1 MASSSGS
8 SVAGGETVGR
18 RGGAQQRGGSGG
30 DHSTDVSSS
39 TSKKKQKDRAN
50 QESREAKRAAAAAA
64 GVIAEAKKD
73 VFVDW
78 KQNANEVIVRLRC
91 GEGVQRVEDV
101 STTFTDTHCHA
112 RIPDGRQWDCRL
124 QEEIEASCS
133 RVQYKEKGGFLLLT
147 MQKKIPFHIWP
158 SLMSNK
164 KEKEPVTTETKNGKE
179 QFSLPVANGEM
190 KSVGLESVEK
200 PKLSSS
206 QPQPQ
211 PPSSPAHSE
220 PRRSGGKAERAAKR
234 SLKNKPAGDKT
245 AGESIGVKG
254 GPGDGTATTSKP
266 VTVTGGDQQPLEP
279 SAKRTTVRPSKT
291 TKEATP
297 LDDRDTHS
305 PKATAANGKASHTH
319 PPAGRS
325 SQTQHRDGDN
335 RAERLD
341 NGQEHKPGVATAAAS
356 HTQSSKTQ
364 VEEKLNQSSE
374 REHKSGTTA
383 DGSSSQPAAPVS
395 VSDRLQPVGSTSG
408 TDPASPERLG
418 ESHTDRTDSEPEK
431 KPAEH
436 ESELDTLIEEQPVSR
451 ESVSVPATGPAAKR
465 GQSPG
470 LAQRQG
476 SCEGE
481 EKRDQSKE
489 EPPLE
494 MKQEEAPE
502 PMVNLQFVKNDSYE
516 KGTDLMVVN
525 VYMKGVCRDT
535 ARVIFREQDFT
546 LIFQTSD
553 ANFLRLHADCGPN
566 SVFKW
571 QVKLRNLIQPEQ
583 CSYSFTPSRLDI
595 TLKKRHSQR
604 WGVLEAPATQ
614 VGGAKVA
621 VPSSPAS
628 MEKSQPGS
636 SQHSLPAKEEPPR
649 VGEEKPKAP
658 KASSRVEDGGLDTV
672 APRGVS
678 EHVPITKPEPTV
690 TTPKPTCMVQPMTHA
705 PPASN
710 ERHEEEEEKKV
721 CLPGFTGLV
730 NLGNTC
736 FMNSVIQS
744 LSNTRELRDYFH
756 DRAFEAEINCNNPL
770 GTGGRL
776 AIGFAVLL
784 RALWK
789 GTHHAFQP
797 SKLKAIVASKASQFT
812 GYAQHDAQE
821 FMAFL
826 LDGLHEDL
834 NRIQNKPYTET
845 VDSDGRLDEVV
856 AEEAWQRHKMR
867 NDSFIV
873 DLFQGQFKSKLV
885 CPTCSK
891 VSITFDPFLYLP
903 VPLPQKQKVLTVFYF
918 AKEPHKKPIKFLV
931 SVSKENSSTA
941 EVLESISRSVRI
953 KPENLRLAEV
963 VKSRF
968 NRIFL
973 PSHSL
978 DTVSPSDMLF
988 CFEVLSKELAK
999 ERVVLLR
1006 VQQRLQVP
1014 SISITK
1020 CAACLKPPVSEEDKL
1035 KRCTRCY
1042 RVGYCNQACQRSHW
1056 PNHKGLCRP
1065 NMENVGLPF
1074 LVSVPESRLSYP
1086 RLTQL
1091 LEGYSRFSVNVFQP
1105 PFQSGRTSPEASQSR
1120 ADLPPMPK
1128 GAPEGLGSE
1137 EEAVGGGSTVGAGD
1151 SDLESPSLVPES
1163 QAESAQAS
1171 ALHSG
1176 EPDSLSS
1183 SQTSLSTTRTMDSG
1197 FSEPPSSTS
1206 CCSLDPQAEKETSCE
1221 KTVRPEAAVTGY
1233 QQPSE
1238 SASGHASQFY
1248 ISLLDSSNKEQR
1260 LDEKDDAF
1268 VDLPEDVTLEL
1279 VWKNN
1284 ERLKE
1289 YVLVRSKELEFEEDP
1304 GSLSET
1310 ARAGHFTLEQC
1321 LNLFTKPEVLA
1332 PEEAWYCPKCQQHRE
1347 ASKQLLLWR
1356 LPNVLIIQL
1365 KRFSFRSFIWRDK
1378 INDMVDFPVRNLDLS
1393 KFCIGQKDEMQHPP
1407 IYDLYAVINHYG
1419 GMIGGHY
1426 TAYARLPSD
1435 KNSQRSDVGWRL
1447 FDDSTVTMVEESQV
1461 VTRYAYVLFYRRR
1474 NSPVERPPRFLGPLG
1489 AESPTAAGAAASQAS
1504 LIWQELEED
1513 EEGLDEGPRGL
1524 FLTGLR
1530 RRQAPRLTR
1539 RDEEDED
1546 GTEGAVRRHRR
1557 QRMSD
1562 YSDDDC
1568 VRYFVLGTLAAVF
1581 ALFLNLVY
1589 PLLYKANWG

>member
-1 MASSSGS
+1 MASS
-8 SVAGGETVGR
+8 GGTGMTGTETAGR
-18 RGGAQQRGGSGG
+18 RGGAQQRGGGG
-30 DHSTDVSSS
+30 GGRDGCSDLSSS

-64 GVIAEAKKD
+64 AVDGVIAEVKKD

-78 KQNANEVIVRLRC
+78 KQNVNEVTVRLRC
-91 GEGVQRVEDV
+91 GEGVQRIEDIN
-101 STTFTDTHCHA
+101 TTFSDTHCHV
-112 RIPDGRQWDCRL
+112 RFPDGRQWSCQL

-133 RVQYKEKGGFLLLT
+133 RVQYKEKGGFLHVI
-147 MQKKIPFHIWP
+147 MHKKIPFHIWP
-158 SLMSNK
+158 SLKSNK
-164 KEKEPVTTETKNGKE
+164 KEKEKEAAPTETKNVKDLE
-179 QFSLPVANGEM
+179 IKPVA
-190 KSVGLESVEK
+190 LESSET
-200 PKLSSS
+200 PKLST
-206 QPQPQ
+206 PQPQ
-211 PPSSPAHSE
+211 LHPLPPSLPAHSE
-220 PRRSGGKAERAAKR
+220 SRLGGGKAERGVKR
-234 SLKNKPAGDKT
+234 CMKNKPACDKDT
-245 AGESIGVKG
+245 VDTVGVKG
-254 GPGDGTATTSKP
+254 GARDGSATTNKP
-266 VTVTGGDQQPLEP
+266 VTEQQPQEP
-279 SAKRTTVRPSKT
+279 SAKRTIVHQPKT
-291 TKEATP
+291 TNEATASA
-297 LDDRDTHS
+297 DKDTQS
-305 PKATAANGKASHTH
+305 VRSDGKASHTH
-319 PPAGRS
+319 LPAGRS
-325 SQTQHRDGDN
+325 PQTQRRDVNN
-335 RAERLD
+335 RAERLHS
-341 NGQEHKPGVATAAAS
+341 GQEQEAGAAVAAPG
-356 HTQSSKTQ
+356 HTSNTQ
-364 VEEKLNQSSE
+364 VEEKQNQSPDRSAA
-374 REHKSGTTA
+374 TA
-383 DGSSSQPAAPVS
+383 HGHENQPAAPI
-395 VSDRLQPVGSTSG
+395 STS
-408 TDPASPERLG
+408 DCLKPVCFNNEV
-418 ESHTDRTDSEPEK
+418 EPEK
-431 KPAEH
+431 SPVQQEAEQ
-436 ESELDTLIEEQPVSR
+436 ETPIRQQLRSR
-451 ESVSVPATGPAAKR
+451 ETETVSTVGMAAK
-465 GQSPG
+465 PG
-470 LAQRQG
+470 LSPSAAQRQS
-476 SCEGE
+476 SCDGE
-481 EKRDQSKE
+481 EKRDQPKE
-489 EPPLE
+489 EPSLE
-494 MKQEEAPE
+494 IKQQEAPE
-502 PMVNLQFVKNDSYE
+502 PMVNLQFVKSDSYE

-525 VYMKGVCRDT
+525 VYMKGICRET
-535 ARVIFREQDFT
+535 AKVIFREQDFT
-546 LIFQTSD
+546 LIFQTCD
-553 ANFLRLHADCGPN
+553 ANFLRLHSDCGPN
-566 SVFKW
+566 TVFKW

-604 WGVLEAPATQ
+604 WGGLEAPATQ

-621 VPSSPAS
+621 VPSSPACI
-628 MEKSQPGS
+628 EKSQPGS
-636 SQHSLPAKEEPPR
+636 SQHNLPAKEEPPR
-649 VGEEKPKAP
+649 VGEEKPKA
-658 KASSRVEDGGLDTV
+658 SSRVEDGGLDNV
-672 APRGVS
+672 ASRTVS
-678 EHVPITKPEPTV
+678 EHVAITKPEPTV

-756 DRAFEAEINCNNPL
+756 DRAFEAEINCSNPL

-903 VPLPQKQKVLTVFYF
+903 VPLPQKQKVLSVFYF

-941 EVLESISRSVRI
+941 EVLESISRSMRV

-963 VKSRF
+963 GKNRF
-968 NRIFL
+968 QRMFL

-978 DTVSPSDMLF
+978 DTVSSSDMLF
-988 CFEVLSKELAK
+988 CFEVLSKDLAK

-1006 VQQRLQVP
+1006 VQQKLQVP
-1014 SISITK
+1014 NIPISK

-1042 RVGYCNQACQRSHW
+1042 RVGYCNQVCQRTHW

-1065 NMENVGLPF
+1065 NTEHVGLPF
-1074 LVSVPESRLSYP
+1074 LASVPESRLSYA

-1105 PFQSGRTSPEASQSR
+1105 PFQSGRTSPETSQCR
-1120 ADLPPMPK
+1120 ADLPPMP
-1128 GAPEGLGSE
+1128 AGSSDGVGSGD
-1137 EEAVGGGSTVGAGD
+1137 EAMGGSSTTVAGD
-1151 SDLESPSLVPES
+1151 VELESPSLLPES
-1163 QAESAQAS
+1163 QAEYGQAS
-1171 ALHSG
+1171 APPSV
-1176 EPDSLSS
+1176 EALSS
-1183 SQTSLSTTRTMDSG
+1183 SQTSLSTTRTSDSG
-1197 FSEPPSSTS
+1197 FSEPVTTTS
-1206 CCSLDPQAEKETSCE
+1206 CCSLDPHAEKETSCE
-1221 KTVRPEAAVTGY
+1221 KAVRPEAAVTGY
-1233 QQPSE
+1233 QHPSE
-1238 SASGHASQFY
+1238 TASGHASQFY
-1248 ISLLDSSNKEQR
+1248 ISLLDSNNKEQR
-1260 LDEKDDAF
+1260 LDEKEDLLA
-1268 VDLPEDVTLEL
+1268 DLPEDVTLEL

-1289 YVLVRSKELEFEEDP
+1289 YVLVSSKELDYEEDP

-1393 KFCIGQKDEMQHPP
+1393 KFCIGQKDEMQQPP

-1474 NSPVERPPRFLGPLG
+1474 NSPVERPPRFLRPVG
-1489 AESPTAAGAAASQAS
+1489 AESPTAAGATASQAS
-1504 LIWQELEED
+1504 LIWRELEQE
-1513 EEGLDEGPRGL
+1513 EEGLDEGPRRL
-1524 FLTGLR
+1524 FRSALW
-1530 RRQAPRLTR
+1530 RQKTQRNSE
-1539 RDEEDED
+1539 EEDKDRTDEP
-1546 GTEGAVRRHRR
+1546 VRRHRR
-1557 QRMSD
+1557 QRMSE
-1562 YSDDDC
+1562 YPDDDC
-1568 VRYFVLGTLAAVF
+1568 VRYFVLGTLTAVL
-1581 ALFLNLVY
+1581 ALLVNLVY
-1589 PLLYKANWG
+1589 PLLYKAN

>member
-1 MASSSGS
+1 MCLDHERWCPSHESALWCCSLRNATATSWK
-8 SVAGGETVGR
+8 
-18 RGGAQQRGGSGG
+18 GSGVAFLPC
-30 DHSTDVSSS
+30 DLPFLLCFT
-39 TSKKKQKDRAN
+39 
-50 QESREAKRAAAAAA
+50 
-64 GVIAEAKKD
+64 D

-78 KQNANEVIVRLRC
+78 KQNVNEVTVRLRC
-91 GEGVQRVEDV
+91 GEGVQRIEDIN
-101 STTFTDTHCHA
+101 TTFTDTHCHVCF
-112 RIPDGRQWDCRL
+112 PGNCQL

-133 RVQYKEKGGFLLLT
+133 RVQYKEKGGLLHLI

-158 SLMSNK
+158 SLK
-164 KEKEPVTTETKNGKE
+164 VKTKNDKE
-179 QFSLPVANGEM
+179 LEMKPVALG
-190 KSVGLESVEK
+190 SSDK
-200 PKLSSS
+200 PKPSPS
-206 QPQPQ
+206 QPKLQPQ

-220 PRRSGGKAERAAKR
+220 FRRSGSKAERSVKR
-234 SLKNKPAGDKT
+234 CMKNKTVCDK
-245 AGESIGVKG
+245 
-254 GPGDGTATTSKP
+254 ATT
-266 VTVTGGDQQPLEP
+266 D
-279 SAKRTTVRPSKT
+279 
-291 TKEATP
+291 
-297 LDDRDTHS
+297 S
-305 PKATAANGKASHTH
+305 PM
-319 PPAGRS
+319 
-325 SQTQHRDGDN
+325 
-335 RAERLD
+335 
-341 NGQEHKPGVATAAAS
+341 
-356 HTQSSKTQ
+356 
-364 VEEKLNQSSE
+364 
-374 REHKSGTTA
+374 
-383 DGSSSQPAAPVS
+383 
-395 VSDRLQPVGSTSG
+395 
-408 TDPASPERLG
+408 
-418 ESHTDRTDSEPEK
+418 
-431 KPAEH
+431 
-436 ESELDTLIEEQPVSR
+436 I
-451 ESVSVPATGPAAKR
+451 
-465 GQSPG
+465 
-470 LAQRQG
+470 
-476 SCEGE
+476 
-481 EKRDQSKE
+481 
-489 EPPLE
+489 
-494 MKQEEAPE
+494 
-502 PMVNLQFVKNDSYE
+502 NLQFVKNDSYE

-525 VYMKGVCRDT
+525 VYMKGICRDT
-535 ARVIFREQDFT
+535 ARVLFREQDFT
-546 LIFQTSD
+546 LIFQTRYD
-553 ANFLRLHADCGPN
+553 TTFLRLHSDCGPN
-566 SVFKW
+566 TVFKW

-604 WGVLEAPATQ
+604 WGGLEAPATQ

-621 VPSSPAS
+621 VPSSPAC

-658 KASSRVEDGGLDTV
+658 KASSRVEDGGLETV
-672 APRGVS
+672 APRTVS
-678 EHVPITKPEPTV
+678 EHVPITKTEPTV

-705 PPASN
+705 TPASN

-903 VPLPQKQKVLTVFYF
+903 VPLPQKQKVLSVFYY

-941 EVLESISRSVRI
+941 EVLESISRNVRV

-963 VKSRF
+963 AKNRF
-968 NRIFL
+968 QRMFL
-973 PSHSL
+973 SSHSL
-978 DTVSPSDMLF
+978 DTVSSSDMLF
-988 CFEVLSKELAK
+988 CFEVLSKDIAK

-1014 SISITK
+1014 NIPISK

-1042 RVGYCNQACQRSHW
+1042 RVGYCNQVCQRTHW

-1065 NMENVGLPF
+1065 NTENVGLPF
-1074 LVSVPESRLSYP
+1074 LVSVPESRLSYA

-1105 PFQSGRTSPEASQSR
+1105 PFQSGRTSPETPQCR
-1120 ADLPPMPK
+1120 GDLPSMP
-1128 GAPEGLGSE
+1128 AGS
-1137 EEAVGGGSTVGAGD
+1137 
-1151 SDLESPSLVPES
+1151 
-1163 QAESAQAS
+1163 
-1171 ALHSG
+1171 
-1176 EPDSLSS
+1176 PDNSLSS
-1183 SQTSLSTTRTMDSG
+1183 PQTSLPTTRTTDSG
-1197 FSEPPSSTS
+1197 FSEPISSAS
-1206 CCSLDPQAEKETSCE
+1206 CCSLDPHAEKETSCE
-1221 KTVRPEAAVTGY
+1221 KAVRPEAAVTGY
-1233 QQPSE
+1233 QHPSE

-1248 ISLLDSSNKEQR
+1248 IAVLDSNNKEQR
-1260 LDEKDDAF
+1260 LDERGLTTITFKDA
-1268 VDLPEDVTLEL
+1268 TLEL

-1289 YVLVRSKELEFEEDP
+1289 YVLVSSKELEYEEDP

-1393 KFCIGQKDEMQHPP
+1393 KFCIGQKDEMQQPP

-1474 NSPVERPPRFLGPLG
+1474 NSPVERPPRFLRPVG
-1489 AESPTAAGAAASQAS
+1489 AESPTSAGATASQAS
-1504 LIWQELEED
+1504 LIWRELEEE
-1513 EEGLDEGPRGL
+1513 EEGFDEGELFRSSLWRGQ
-1524 FLTGLR
+1524 TSR
-1530 RRQAPRLTR
+1530 NRS
-1539 RDEEDED
+1539 EEDED
-1546 GTEGAVRRHRR
+1546 RSEGSVRRRR
-1557 QRMSD
+1557 RRRMSD
-1562 YSDDDC
+1562 YPDDDC
-1568 VRYFVLGTLAAVF
+1568 VRYFVLGTLAALF
-1581 ALFLNLVY
+1581 ALFINLIY
-1589 PLLYKANWG
+1589 PLLYKVDFRSG

>member
-1 MASSSGS
+1 M
-8 SVAGGETVGR
+8 V
-18 RGGAQQRGGSGG
+18 
-30 DHSTDVSSS
+30 
-39 TSKKKQKDRAN
+39 
-50 QESREAKRAAAAAA
+50 
-64 GVIAEAKKD
+64 
-73 VFVDW
+73 
-78 KQNANEVIVRLRC
+78 
-91 GEGVQRVEDV
+91 
-101 STTFTDTHCHA
+101 
-112 RIPDGRQWDCRL
+112 
-124 QEEIEASCS
+124 
-133 RVQYKEKGGFLLLT
+133 LLLFT
-147 MQKKIPFHIWP
+147 LFQ
-158 SLMSNK
+158 SNK
-164 KEKEPVTTETKNGKE
+164 KEKEAVTTETKNDKE
-179 QFSLPVANGEM
+179 PEKAVALDSSEI
-190 KSVGLESVEK
+190 
-200 PKLSSS
+200 PRLSSS
-206 QPQPQ
+206 QPS
-211 PPSSPAHSE
+211 PSHAQSE
-220 PRRSGGKAERAAKR
+220 SRRSGGKAVKR
-234 SLKNKPAGDKT
+234 CLKNKPVGDKAT
-245 AGESIGVKG
+245 TDSLGAKG
-254 GPGDGTATTSKP
+254 GTGEGSATTSKP
-266 VTVTGGDQQPLEP
+266 VTAARGEQQEP
-279 SAKRTTVRPSKT
+279 SAKRTVVQPPKT
-291 TKEATP
+291 PKEDAASP
-297 LDDRDTHS
+297 ADRDTKS
-305 PKATAANGKASHTH
+305 AKSTVVNGKAPHTH
-319 PPAGRS
+319 LPAGRS
-325 SQTQHRDGDN
+325 PQTQREDGDN
-335 RAERLD
+335 RSQRLES
-341 NGQEHKPGVATAAAS
+341 GQDQKPGVPVATPVS
-356 HTQSSKTQ
+356 HTNKTQ
-364 VEEKLNQSSE
+364 V
-374 REHKSGTTA
+374 RKS
-383 DGSSSQPAAPVS
+383 
-395 VSDRLQPVGSTSG
+395 
-408 TDPASPERLG
+408 
-418 ESHTDRTDSEPEK
+418 
-431 KPAEH
+431 
-436 ESELDTLIEEQPVSR
+436 
-451 ESVSVPATGPAAKR
+451 
-465 GQSPG
+465 
-470 LAQRQG
+470 
-476 SCEGE
+476 
-481 EKRDQSKE
+481 
-489 EPPLE
+489 
-494 MKQEEAPE
+494 PE
-502 PMVNLQFVKNDSYE
+502 PMVNLQFMKNDSYE

-525 VYMKGVCRDT
+525 VYMKGICRDT

-546 LIFQTSD
+546 LIFQTR
-553 ANFLRLHADCGPN
+553 NCMFTFP
-566 SVFKW
+566 SVCLPH
-571 QVKLRNLIQPEQ
+571 LRNLIQPEQ

-604 WGVLEAPATQ
+604 WGGLEAPAPQ
-614 VGGAKVA
+614 GAVGGAKVA
-621 VPSSPAS
+621 VPSSPACL
-628 MEKSQPGS
+628 ENSQPGS

-658 KASSRVEDGGLDTV
+658 KASSRVEEGSLDVV
-672 APRGVS
+672 APRSVS
-678 EHVPITKPEPTV
+678 EHVSITKPDPTV

-705 PPASN
+705 PIASN

-845 VDSDGRLDEVV
+845 VDSDGQPDEVV

-903 VPLPQKQKVLTVFYF
+903 VPLPQKQKVLSVFYF

-931 SVSKENSSTA
+931 SVSKENSSTV
-941 EVLESISRSVRI
+941 EVLESISRSVRV
-953 KPENLRLAEV
+953 KSENLRLAEV
-963 VKSRF
+963 GKNRF
-968 NRIFL
+968 HRMFL

-978 DTVSPSDMLF
+978 DTVSSSDMLF
-988 CFEVLSKELAK
+988 CFEVLSKDMAK
-999 ERVVLLR
+999 ERVILLQ

-1014 SISITK
+1014 NIPISK

-1042 RVGYCNQACQRSHW
+1042 RVGYCNQACQRTHW
-1056 PNHKGLCRP
+1056 PNHKALCRP
-1065 NMENVGLPF
+1065 NTENVGLPF
-1074 LVSVPESRLSYP
+1074 LVSVPESRLSYA

-1105 PFQSGRTSPEASQSR
+1105 PFQSGRTSPETSQSR
-1120 ADLPPMPK
+1120 DLPQIC
-1128 GAPEGLGSE
+1128 
-1137 EEAVGGGSTVGAGD
+1137 TVGSGD
-1151 SDLESPSLVPES
+1151 QELQSPSLLPEC
-1163 QAESAQAS
+1163 QGECAQAS
-1171 ALHSG
+1171 ALHPAES
-1176 EPDSLSS
+1176 ESLSS
-1183 SQTSLSTTRTMDSG
+1183 SQTSLSTTQTTDSG
-1197 FSEPPSSTS
+1197 FSEPVSSTS
-1206 CCSLDPQAEKETSCE
+1206 S
-1221 KTVRPEAAVTGY
+1221 AVTGY
-1233 QQPSE
+1233 QHPSE

-1248 ISLLDSSNKEQR
+1248 IALLDSNNKELR
-1260 LDEKDDAF
+1260 LDEKEDALEA
-1268 VDLPEDVTLEL
+1268 LPEDATLVL

-1289 YVLVRSKELEFEEDP
+1289 YVLVSSKELEYEEDQ

-1393 KFCIGQKDEMQHPP
+1393 KFCIGQKDEMQQPP

-1474 NSPVERPPRFLGPLG
+1474 NSPVERPPRFLRPVG
-1489 AESPTAAGAAASQAS
+1489 AESPNAAGATVPSDLFAHSGECAAPSYS
-1504 LIWQELEED
+1504 NMEEVD
-1513 EEGLDEGPRGL
+1513 
-1524 FLTGLR
+1524 
-1530 RRQAPRLTR
+1530 
-1539 RDEEDED
+1539 
-1546 GTEGAVRRHRR
+1546 
-1557 QRMSD
+1557 
-1562 YSDDDC
+1562 
-1568 VRYFVLGTLAAVF
+1568 
-1581 ALFLNLVY
+1581 
-1589 PLLYKANWG
+1589 

>member
-1 MASSSGS
+1 MSSSS
-8 SVAGGETVGR
+8 
-18 RGGAQQRGGSGG
+18 
-30 DHSTDVSSS
+30 
-39 TSKKKQKDRAN
+39 SKKKQKDRAN
-50 QESREAKRAAAAAA
+50 QESREAKRAAAAAVD
-64 GVIAEAKKD
+64 GVIAEVKRD
-73 VFVDW
+73 LFVDW

-101 STTFTDTHCHA
+101 NTSFTDTHCHVCF
-112 RIPDGRQWDCRL
+112 PDGRQWNCHL

-133 RVQYKEKGGFLLLT
+133 RTQYKEKGGFLLLV
-147 MQKKIPFHIWP
+147 MHKKIPIHIWP
-158 SLMSNK
+158 SLKSNK
-164 KEKEPVTTETKNGKE
+164 KEKEVPAETKKDKAIGMRPVT
-179 QFSLPVANGEM
+179 
-190 KSVGLESVEK
+190 LESLEK
-200 PKLSSS
+200 PKLSAV
-206 QPQPQ
+206 QPPLQPQ

-220 PRRSGGKAERAAKR
+220 SRRGAGKAER
-234 SLKNKPAGDKT
+234 
-245 AGESIGVKG
+245 GVKRNLKSKQVSDKAATDSAGPKSG
-254 GPGDGTATTSKP
+254 GDNGSTTTSKS
-266 VTVTGGDQQPLEP
+266 VTAAKGDQPQEP
-279 SAKRTTVRPSKT
+279 SAKRTVAHPPKN
-291 TKEATP
+291 TKEAEAVLP
-297 LDDRDTHS
+297 ADRDTAS
-305 PKATAANGKASHTH
+305 IKSSVANSKTPHAHL
-319 PPAGRS
+319 PAGRS
-325 SQTQHRDGDN
+325 PQMQLKSIDN
-335 RAERLD
+335 RVERLD
-341 NGQEHKPGVATAAAS
+341 EQQHQPGGDVAAAS
-356 HTQSSKTQ
+356 HTNKTQ
-364 VEEKLNQSSE
+364 VAEMQTESPDTEHRLGATAQGSE
-374 REHKSGTTA
+374 
-383 DGSSSQPAAPVS
+383 SQPAAPVS
-395 VSDRLQPVGSTSG
+395 TNDCLIPTSFSKPG
-408 TDPASPERLG
+408 DPASSNRQG
-418 ESHTDRTDSEPEK
+418 VRTDSEPEK
-431 KPAEH
+431 MPVDQ
-436 ESELDTLIEEQPVSR
+436 ESGQDTLVRQQPGSR
-451 ESVSVPATGPAAKR
+451 DADSVPVVKQEP
-465 GQSPG
+465 SLG
-470 LAQRQG
+470 LTPRQG
-476 SCEGE
+476 SCDEE

-489 EPPLE
+489 EPSLG
-494 MKQEEAPE
+494 MKQQEAPE
-502 PMVNLQFVKNDSYE
+502 PMVNLKSVKNDSYE

-525 VYMKGVCRDT
+525 VYMKGICRDT
-535 ARVIFREQDFT
+535 ARVLFREQDFT

-553 ANFLRLHADCGPN
+553 TNFLRLHSDYGPN
-566 SVFKW
+566 TVFKW

-614 VGGAKVA
+614 GAVGGAKVA
-621 VPSSPAS
+621 VPSSPAC
-628 MEKSQPGS
+628 MEKSKPGS

-658 KASSRVEDGGLDTV
+658 KASPRVEDSGMDSV
-672 APRGVS
+672 APRSVS
-678 EHVPITKPEPTV
+678 EHVAITKPEPALSA
-690 TTPKPTCMVQPMTHA
+690 PKPTCMVQPMTHA
-705 PPASN
+705 PHASK
-710 ERHEEEEEKKV
+710 EHHEEEEEKKV

-903 VPLPQKQKVLTVFYF
+903 VPLPQKQKVLSVLYF

-931 SVSKENSSTA
+931 SVSKENSRTV
-941 EVLESISRSVRI
+941 EVLESISRSVRV

-963 VKSRF
+963 GKNRF
-968 NRIFL
+968 QRMFL

-978 DTVSPSDMLF
+978 DTVSSSDTLF
-988 CFEVLSKELAK
+988 CFEVLSKDLAK

-1014 SISITK
+1014 NIPISK
-1020 CAACLKPPVSEEDKL
+1020 CASCLKPPVSEEDKL

-1042 RVGYCNQACQRSHW
+1042 RVGYCNQVCQRTHW

-1065 NMENVGLPF
+1065 NTENVGLPF
-1074 LVSVPESRLSYP
+1074 LVSVPESRLSYT

-1105 PFQSGRTSPEASQSR
+1105 PFQSGRTSPETFPCRGDMLSMSAST
-1120 ADLPPMPK
+1120 
-1128 GAPEGLGSE
+1128 PEGPGSGD
-1137 EEAVGGGSTVGAGD
+1137 EAMGGSSTIGAGD
-1151 SDLESPSLVPES
+1151 SELESHSPLLDP
-1163 QAESAQAS
+1163 QADYAQAS

-1176 EPDSLSS
+1176 EPDPLTS
-1183 SQTSLSTTRTMDSG
+1183 SQTSLSTTRTADSG
-1197 FSEPPSSTS
+1197 FSEPISSTS
-1206 CCSLDPQAEKETSCE
+1206 CCSLDPHAEKETSCE
-1221 KTVRPEAAVTGY
+1221 KAVRPEAAVTGY
-1233 QQPSE
+1233 QHPND
-1238 SASGHASQFY
+1238 AAPGHASQFY
-1248 ISLLDSSNKEQR
+1248 IALVDANNKEQR
-1260 LDEKDDAF
+1260 LDEKEEPLL
-1268 VDLPEDVTLEL
+1268 DLPEDATLEL

-1289 YVLVRSKELEFEEDP
+1289 YVLVSSKELEYEEDP

-1474 NSPVERPPRFLGPLG
+1474 NSPVERPPRFLRPVG
-1489 AESPTAAGAAASQAS
+1489 AESPTAMGATASQAS
-1504 LIWQELEED
+1504 SQSLFGTD
-1513 EEGLDEGPRGL
+1513 LDPEGPPTLTPEVSSGL
-1524 FLTGLR
+1524 FAHSGECA
-1530 RRQAPRLTR
+1530 APSYSNM
-1539 RDEEDED
+1539 EEVD
-1546 GTEGAVRRHRR
+1546 
-1557 QRMSD
+1557 
-1562 YSDDDC
+1562 
-1568 VRYFVLGTLAAVF
+1568 
-1581 ALFLNLVY
+1581 
-1589 PLLYKANWG
+1589 

>member
-1 MASSSGS
+1 MASSGAAGNGS
-8 SVAGGETVGR
+8 VGR
-18 RGGAQQRGGSGG
+18 RGGAQQRGGGG
-30 DHSTDVSSS
+30 GRDGADLPSSA
-39 TSKKKQKDRAN
+39 SKKKQKDRAN

-64 GVIAEAKKD
+64 EGVIAEVKKD

-78 KQNANEVIVRLRC
+78 KQNVNEVTVRLRC
-91 GEGVQRVEDV
+91 GDGVLRIEDIN
-101 STTFTDTHCHA
+101 TTFTDTHCHV
-112 RIPDGRQWDCRL
+112 RFPDGRQWSCHL

-133 RVQYKEKGGFLLLT
+133 RVQHKEKGGFLHVI

-158 SLMSNK
+158 SLKVSHEEVK
-164 KEKEPVTTETKNGKE
+164 LVSLEPT
-179 QFSLPVANGEM
+179 
-190 KSVGLESVEK
+190 EK
-200 PKLSSS
+200 PKL
-206 QPQPQ
+206 Q
-211 PPSSPAHSE
+211 PPSSPAPVES
-220 PRRSGGKAERAAKR
+220 RRGGKVERGVKR
-234 SLKNKPAGDKT
+234 GLKSKPAFDKV
-245 AGESIGVKG
+245 AKDSVGVKDG
-254 GPGDGTATTSKP
+254 AKEGSTSTGKPGATQGEP
-266 VTVTGGDQQPLEP
+266 QEP
-279 SAKRTTVRPSKT
+279 SAKRTVAQLPTAAG
-291 TKEATP
+291 EATP
-297 LDDRDTHS
+297 PAAGDTCS
-305 PKATAANGKASHTH
+305 AKSAAGGKAPHKH
-319 PPAGRS
+319 LPAGQSPATRR
-325 SQTQHRDGDN
+325 RDGDI
-335 RAERLD
+335 RAERLGGGQGHALGAAGGRHA
-341 NGQEHKPGVATAAAS
+341 NGTE
-356 HTQSSKTQ
+356 
-364 VEEKLNQSSE
+364 
-374 REHKSGTTA
+374 
-383 DGSSSQPAAPVS
+383 
-395 VSDRLQPVGSTSG
+395 VGG
-408 TDPASPERLG
+408 
-418 ESHTDRTDSEPEK
+418 
-431 KPAEH
+431 AETH
-436 ESELDTLIEEQPVSR
+436 P
-451 ESVSVPATGPAAKR
+451 
-465 GQSPG
+465 
-470 LAQRQG
+470 
-476 SCEGE
+476 
-481 EKRDQSKE
+481 
-489 EPPLE
+489 
-494 MKQEEAPE
+494 PE
-502 PMVNLQFVKNDSYE
+502 PMVNLQIVKYDSYE

-525 VYMKGVCRDT
+525 VYTKEICRDT

-553 ANFLRLHADCGPN
+553 TNFLRLHSDCGPN
-566 SVFKW
+566 TVFKW
-571 QVKLRNLIQPEQ
+571 QVKLRNLIEPEQ
-583 CSYSFTPSRLDI
+583 CNYSFTPSRLDI

-604 WGVLEAPATQ
+604 WGGLEASAPQGA

-621 VPSSPAS
+621 VPSGPSC
-628 MEKSQPGS
+628 MEKSQPGG

-649 VGEEKPKAP
+649 VGEEKPKPP
-658 KASSRVEDGGLDTV
+658 KASSRVDDCGLDTV
-672 APRGVS
+672 APRS
-678 EHVPITKPEPTV
+678 EHVAITKPDPM
-690 TTPKPTCMVQPMTHA
+690 PKPTCMVQPMSHA

-756 DRAFEAEINCNNPL
+756 DRGFEAEINCNNPL

-856 AEEAWQRHKMR
+856 SEEAWQRHKMR

-903 VPLPQKQKVLTVFYF
+903 VPLPQKQKVLSVFYF
-918 AKEPHKKPIKFLV
+918 AKEPHKKPVKFLV

-941 EVLESISRSVRI
+941 EVLDSISRNVRVR
-953 KPENLRLAEV
+953 PENLRLAEV
-963 VKSRF
+963 GKNRF
-968 NRIFL
+968 QRLFL

-978 DTVSPSDMLF
+978 DMVSSSDMLF
-988 CFEVLSKELAK
+988 CFEVLSKDMAK

-1014 SISITK
+1014 NIPISK
-1020 CAACLKPPVSEEDKL
+1020 CAACQKPSPSEEDKL

-1042 RVGYCNQACQRSHW
+1042 RVGYCNQVCQKTHW

-1065 NMENVGLPF
+1065 NAENVGLPF
-1074 LVSVPESRLSYP
+1074 LVSVPESRLSYS
-1086 RLTQL
+1086 RITQL

-1105 PFQSGRTSPEASQSR
+1105 PFQSGRASPETSQCR
-1120 ADLPPMPK
+1120 GDHPPMAAGP
-1128 GAPEGLGSE
+1128 PEGLGPGG
-1137 EEAVGGGSTVGAGD
+1137 EAMAGGNT
-1151 SDLESPSLVPES
+1151 
-1163 QAESAQAS
+1163 
-1171 ALHSG
+1171 
-1176 EPDSLSS
+1176 
-1183 SQTSLSTTRTMDSG
+1183 
-1197 FSEPPSSTS
+1197 FSSTS
-1206 CCSLDPQAEKETSCE
+1206 CCSLDPHAEKETSCE
-1221 KTVRPEAAVTGY
+1221 KAVRPEAAVTGY
-1233 QQPSE
+1233 QHPSE

-1248 ISLLDSSNKEQR
+1248 IALLDSDNKEQR
-1260 LDEKDDAF
+1260 LDEREDLLA
-1268 VDLPEDVTLEL
+1268 DLPEDTKLEL

-1289 YVLVRSKELEFEEDP
+1289 YVLVSSKELDYDEDP

-1393 KFCIGQKDEMQHPP
+1393 QFCIGQKDEEQMQQPP

-1474 NSPVERPPRFLGPLG
+1474 NSPVERPPRFLRP
-1489 AESPTAAGAAASQAS
+1489 ESPASAGATASQAS
-1504 LIWQELEED
+1504 RIWRELEEE

-1524 FLTGLR
+1524 FRSAPR
-1530 RRQAPRLTR
+1530 RRQAPRDR
-1539 RDEEDED
+1539 AEED
-1546 GTEGAVRRHRR
+1546 GRPARRRE
-1557 QRMSD
+1557 SD
-1562 YSDDDC
+1562 YPDDDR
-1568 VRYFVLGTLAAVF
+1568 VRYFVLGTLAAVL
-1581 ALFLNLVY
+1581 ALFVNLVY
-1589 PLLYKANWG
+1589 PLFNKSSWT

>member
-1 MASSSGS
+1 MASSGS
-8 SVAGGETVGR
+8 SGVAGSETAGR
-18 RGGAQQRGGSGG
+18 RGGAQQRGGSGR
-30 DHSTDVSSS
+30 DNSSDLSSS

-50 QESREAKRAAAAAA
+50 QESQEAKRAAAAALD
-64 GVIAEAKKD
+64 GVIAEVKKD
-73 VFVDW
+73 VFMDW
-78 KQNANEVIVRLRC
+78 KQNVNEVTVRLRC
-91 GEGVQRVEDV
+91 GEGVQRTEDIN
-101 STTFTDTHCHA
+101 TTFTDTHCHVSF
-112 RIPDGRQWDCRL
+112 PDGREWRCQL

-133 RVQYKEKGGFLLLT
+133 RVQYKEKGGFVLVI

-158 SLMSNK
+158 SLKSNK
-164 KEKEPVTTETKNGKE
+164 KEKEAVTTETKNDKE
-179 QFSLPVANGEM
+179 PEM
-190 KSVGLESVEK
+190 KTVALDSSEM
-200 PKLSSS
+200 PKLSAS
-206 QPQPQ
+206 QPS
-211 PPSSPAHSE
+211 PSHAYSE
-220 PRRSGGKAERAAKR
+220 SRRSGGKAVKR
-234 SLKNKPAGDKT
+234 CLKNKPASDKAAT
-245 AGESIGVKG
+245 DSSGVKG
-254 GPGDGTATTSKP
+254 GTGDSPATTGKP
-266 VTVTGGDQQPLEP
+266 ITVTRSEQQQQQEP
-279 SAKRTTVRPSKT
+279 SAKRTVVRVPKN
-291 TKEATP
+291 TKEEAASP
-297 LDDRDTHS
+297 ADRDTKS
-305 PKATAANGKASHTH
+305 VKSTVANGKAPHTH
-319 PPAGRS
+319 LPAGRS
-325 SQTQHRDGDN
+325 PQTQRRDGDN
-335 RAERLD
+335 RSQRLD
-341 NGQEHKPGVATAAAS
+341 SDQDQKPGVTVAAPAS
-356 HTQSSKTQ
+356 HTNKTQ
-364 VEEKLNQSSE
+364 VAEKQNQSSD
-374 REHKSGTTA
+374 RSAATA
-383 DGSSSQPAAPVS
+383 HGNDSQPAEPANT
-395 VSDRLQPVGSTSG
+395 SDRLKPVSFNNKVN
-408 TDPASPERLG
+408 SPEML
-418 ESHTDRTDSEPEK
+418 EDKSDSEPEK
-431 KPAEH
+431 KPAEQV
-436 ESELDTLIEEQPVSR
+436 SEQDTLIHQQPPSS
-451 ESVSVPATGPAAKR
+451 ETGSVPAVGLTPKR
-465 GQSPG
+465 EEPPSLVQKH
-470 LAQRQG
+470 G
-476 SCEGE
+476 SFDGE

-489 EPPLE
+489 EPLLE
-494 MKQEEAPE
+494 IKQQEAPE

-525 VYMKGVCRDT
+525 VYMKGICRDT

-553 ANFLRLHADCGPN
+553 ASFLRLHSDCGPN
-566 SVFKW
+566 TVFKW

-583 CSYSFTPSRLDI
+583 CSYCFTPSRLDI

-604 WGVLEAPATQ
+604 WGGLEAPATQ

-621 VPSSPAS
+621 VPSSPACL
-628 MEKSQPGS
+628 EKSQPGS

-649 VGEEKPKAP
+649 VGEEKPKTP
-658 KASSRVEDGGLDTV
+658 KASSRVEDGGLDAV
-672 APRGVS
+672 APRSVS
-678 EHVPITKPEPTV
+678 EHVSITKPEPTV

-705 PPASN
+705 PLASN

-903 VPLPQKQKVLTVFYF
+903 VPLPQKQKVLSVFYF

-941 EVLESISRSVRI
+941 EVLESISRSVRV

-963 VKSRF
+963 GKNRF
-968 NRIFL
+968 HRMFL

-978 DTVSPSDMLF
+978 DTVSSSDMLF
-988 CFEVLSKELAK
+988 CFEVLSKDMAK
-999 ERVVLLR
+999 ERVVLLK

-1014 SISITK
+1014 NIPISK

-1042 RVGYCNQACQRSHW
+1042 RVGYCNQACQRTHW
-1056 PNHKGLCRP
+1056 SNHKALCRP
-1065 NMENVGLPF
+1065 NTEKVGLPF
-1074 LVSVPESRLSYP
+1074 LVSIPESRLSYA

-1105 PFQSGRTSPEASQSR
+1105 PFQSGRTSPEMSR
-1120 ADLPPMPK
+1120 DLPPMPAGSPESPGP
-1128 GAPEGLGSE
+1128 GA
-1137 EEAVGGGSTVGAGD
+1137 EAMSDSFTVGSAD
-1151 SDLESPSLVPES
+1151 QELESPSLLPES
-1163 QAESAQAS
+1163 QDECAQAS
-1171 ALHSG
+1171 SLHSA
-1176 EPDSLSS
+1176 ESESLSS
-1183 SQTSLSTTRTMDSG
+1183 SQTSLSTTRTTDSG
-1197 FSEPPSSTS
+1197 FSEPVSSS
-1206 CCSLDPQAEKETSCE
+1206 SSYCCSLDPHAEKETSCE
-1221 KTVRPEAAVTGY
+1221 KAVRPEAAVTGY
-1233 QQPSE
+1233 QHPSE

-1248 ISLLDSSNKEQR
+1248 IAMLDSNNKELR
-1260 LDEKDDAF
+1260 LDEKEDALET
-1268 VDLPEDVTLEL
+1268 LPEDVTLEL

-1289 YVLVRSKELEFEEDP
+1289 YVLVSSKELEYEEDP

-1310 ARAGHFTLEQC
+1310 VRAGHFTLEQC

-1393 KFCIGQKDEMQHPP
+1393 KFCIGQKDEMQQPP

-1474 NSPVERPPRFLGPLG
+1474 NSPVERPPRFLRPVG
-1489 AESPTAAGAAASQAS
+1489 AESPTAAGATASQAS
-1504 LIWQELEED
+1504 LIWRELEEED
-1513 EEGLDEGPRGL
+1513 EGLAESPPGL
-1524 FLTGLR
+1524 FRSVLR
-1530 RRQAPRLTR
+1530 RGQTARN
-1539 RDEEDED
+1539 RDENEENEER
-1546 GTEGAVRRHRR
+1546 TEGSVRQHRR
-1557 QRMSD
+1557 RRMAD
-1562 YSDDDC
+1562 YPDDDC
-1568 VRYFVLGTLAAVF
+1568 VRYFVLGTLAAMF
-1581 ALFLNLVY
+1581 ALFVNLVY
-1589 PLLYKANWG
+1589 PLLNKSNWT

>member
-1 MASSSGS
+1 MASSG
-8 SVAGGETVGR
+8 VAGSETVGR
-18 RGGAQQRGGSGG
+18 RGGAQQRGGGVRENSS
-30 DHSTDVSSS
+30 DLSSS

-50 QESREAKRAAAAAA
+50 QESREAKRAAAAAVD
-64 GVIAEAKKD
+64 GVMAEVKKD

-78 KQNANEVIVRLRC
+78 KQNVNEVTVRLRC
-91 GEGVQRVEDV
+91 GEGVQRIEDIN
-101 STTFTDTHCHA
+101 TTFTDTHCHVHF
-112 RIPDGRQWDCRL
+112 PDGRQWSCQL

-133 RVQYKEKGGFLLLT
+133 RVQHKEKGGFLHVI
-147 MQKKIPFHIWP
+147 MHKKIPFHIWP
-158 SLMSNK
+158 SLKSNK
-164 KEKEPVTTETKNGKE
+164 KEKETVPIETKKEKELEGK
-179 QFSLPVANGEM
+179 PVA
-190 KSVGLESVEK
+190 SESSEK
-200 PKLSSS
+200 PRVSSTQS
-206 QPQPQ
+206 NHQ
-211 PPSSPAHSE
+211 PPPTPAHSE
-220 PRRSGGKAERAAKR
+220 SRRGGSKAERGVKR
-234 SLKNKPAGDKT
+234 GLKNKQACDKT
-245 AGESIGVKG
+245 TTDSAGVKG
-254 GPGDGTATTSKP
+254 GAGDGSAPTSKP
-266 VTVTGGDQQPLEP
+266 VAVTEGEPQEP
-279 SAKRTTVRPSKT
+279 SAKRTVTQLPAA
-291 TKEATP
+291 TKEATSP
-297 LDDRDTHS
+297 ADRD
-305 PKATAANGKASHTH
+305 AHTH
-319 PPAGRS
+319 LPAGRS
-325 SQTQHRDGDN
+325 PQTQRRDGDN
-335 RAERLD
+335 KSGGEEQRA
-341 NGQEHKPGVATAAAS
+341 GVAAGS
-356 HTQSSKTQ
+356 HTNKTQ
-364 VEEKLNQSSE
+364 VAEKRNHSSE
-374 REHKSGTTA
+374 RSGTA
-383 DGSSSQPAAPVS
+383 AHSSDDQPAAPVS
-395 VSDRLQPVGSTSG
+395 TVNGLQTDNQLPVGFNKEVNS
-408 TDPASPERLG
+408 ASAETQG
-418 ESHTDRTDSEPEK
+418 DRTDSELQN
-431 KPAEH
+431 KPVEQ
-436 ESELDTLIEEQPVSR
+436 ESEQDTLIRQQQQQQLDSKEAGSI
-451 ESVSVPATGPAAKR
+451 PAVGMAAKQS
-465 GQSPG
+465 QSPAV
-470 LAQRQG
+470 AQRQG
-476 SCEGE
+476 RCDGE
-481 EKRDQSKE
+481 EKQDQSKE

-494 MKQEEAPE
+494 IKQQEVAE
-502 PMVNLQFVKNDSYE
+502 PMVNLQVLKNDSYE

-525 VYMKGVCRDT
+525 VYTKGICRDT

-553 ANFLRLHADCGPN
+553 ANFLKLHPDCGPN
-566 SVFKW
+566 TVFKW

-595 TLKKRHSQR
+595 SLKKRHSQR
-604 WGVLEAPATQ
+604 WGGLEAPANQ
-614 VGGAKVA
+614 GAVGGAKVA
-621 VPSSPAS
+621 VPSSPS
-628 MEKSQPGS
+628 CMEKSQPGS
-636 SQHSLPAKEEPPR
+636 SQHSHPTKEEPPR
-649 VGEEKPKAP
+649 VGEEKPKPP
-658 KASSRVEDGGLDTV
+658 KASSRMDDGGLDNV
-672 APRGVS
+672 APRSVS
-678 EHVPITKPEPTV
+678 EHVPISKPEPAV

-705 PPASN
+705 TPASN

-744 LSNTRELRDYFH
+744 LSNSRELRDYFH
-756 DRAFEAEINCNNPL
+756 DRGFESEINCNNPL

-885 CPTCSK
+885 CPMCSK

-903 VPLPQKQKVLTVFYF
+903 VPLPQKQKVLSVFYF

-941 EVLESISRSVRI
+941 EVLESISRNVRV

-963 VKSRF
+963 GKNRF
-968 NRIFL
+968 QRMFL
-973 PSHSL
+973 RSHSL
-978 DTVSPSDMLF
+978 DTVSSSDMLF
-988 CFEVLSKELAK
+988 CFEVLSKDMAK

-1014 SISITK
+1014 NIPISK
-1020 CAACLKPPVSEEDKL
+1020 CAACLKPPVCDDDKL

-1042 RVGYCNQACQRSHW
+1042 RVGYCNQDCQKTHW
-1056 PNHKGLCRP
+1056 LHHKGLCRP
-1065 NMENVGLPF
+1065 NTENVGLPF
-1074 LVSVPESRLSYP
+1074 LISVPESRLSYA

-1091 LEGYSRFSVNVFQP
+1091 LEGYTRFSVNVFQP
-1105 PFQSGRTSPEASQSR
+1105 PFQSDRTSPETPQSR
-1120 ADLPPMPK
+1120 TDLPPMPA
-1128 GAPEGLGSE
+1128 GSPEGPGSGD
-1137 EEAVGGGSTVGAGD
+1137 EAVGGSSVGAAD
-1151 SDLESPSLVPES
+1151 LDLESPPLLPEA

-1171 ALHSG
+1171 ALLSG
-1176 EPDSLSS
+1176 DSLSS
-1183 SQTSLSTTRTMDSG
+1183 SQNSLSTTRTAD
-1197 FSEPPSSTS
+1197 SEPISSAS
-1206 CCSLDPQAEKETSCE
+1206 CCSLDHLAEKETSCE
-1221 KTVRPEAAVTGY
+1221 KAVRPEAAVTGY

-1248 ISLLDSSNKEQR
+1248 ITVLDYNNKEQR
-1260 LDEKDDAF
+1260 LDEREDLLA
-1268 VDLPEDVTLEL
+1268 DLPEDATLEL

-1289 YVLVRSKELEFEEDP
+1289 FVLVSSKELEYDEDP

-1321 LNLFTKPEVLA
+1321 LNLFTRPEVLA

-1356 LPNVLIIQL
+1356 LPNILIIQL

-1393 KFCIGQKDEMQHPP
+1393 KFCIGQKDDMQQPP

-1426 TAYARLPSD
+1426 TSYARLPSD

-1474 NSPVERPPRFLGPLG
+1474 NSPVERQPRFLRPVG
-1489 AESPTAAGAAASQAS
+1489 AESPTSAGATASQAS
-1504 LIWQELEED
+1504 LLWRELEEE

-1524 FLTGLR
+1524 FRSPLR
-1530 RRQAPRLTR
+1530 RRQTQRN
-1539 RDEEDED
+1539 EEEEEEEEEEADRSD
-1546 GTEGAVRRHRR
+1546 GAVRRPRR

-1562 YSDDDC
+1562 YPDDDC
-1568 VRYFVLGTLAAVF
+1568 VRYFVVGTLAALF

-1589 PLLYKANWG
+1589 PLLYRANWA

>member
-1 MASSSGS
+1 MASSGGS
-8 SVAGGETVGR
+8 ETVGR
-18 RGGAQQRGGSGG
+18 RGGAQQRGGSGR
-30 DHSTDVSSS
+30 DSSSDLSSS

-64 GVIAEAKKD
+64 AAVDGVIAEVKKD

-78 KQNANEVIVRLRC
+78 KQNVNEVTVRLRC
-91 GEGVQRVEDV
+91 GEGVQRIEDI
-101 STTFTDTHCHA
+101 STNFTDTHCHVCF
-112 RIPDGRQWDCRL
+112 PDGRQWSCQL

-133 RVQYKEKGGFLLLT
+133 RVQYKEKGGFLHVI
-147 MQKKIPFHIWP
+147 MHKKIPFHIWP
-158 SLMSNK
+158 SLKSNK
-164 KEKEPVTTETKNGKE
+164 KEKEKEAAPTETKNDKE
-179 QFSLPVANGEM
+179 PEIKDVPSEPL
-190 KSVGLESVEK
+190 EK
-200 PKLSSS
+200 PKLSS
-206 QPQPQ
+206 PQPQ

-220 PRRSGGKAERAAKR
+220 SRRSSGKAERGVKR
-234 SLKNKPAGDKT
+234 CLKNKPACDRATVDT
-245 AGESIGVKG
+245 AGVKG
-254 GPGDGTATTSKP
+254 GAGDGSATTNKP
-266 VTVTGGDQQPLEP
+266 VTVTGGEQQPQEP
-279 SAKRTTVRPSKT
+279 SAKRTIVRLPKT
-291 TKEATP
+291 TKEATSP
-297 LDDRDTHS
+297 ADKDTHS
-305 PKATAANGKASHTH
+305 VKSNGKASHTH
-319 PPAGRS
+319 LPAGRS
-325 SQTQHRDGDN
+325 PQTQRRDGDN
-335 RAERLD
+335 RAERLGS
-341 NGQEHKPGVATAAAS
+341 GQEQKPGVAVAAAS
-356 HTQSSKTQ
+356 HTNKTQ
-364 VEEKLNQSSE
+364 VAEKQYQSSD
-374 REHKSGTTA
+374 RSGA
-383 DGSSSQPAAPVS
+383 ISHGSESQPAAPI
-395 VSDRLQPVGSTSG
+395 STS
-408 TDPASPERLG
+408 DCLKPVDFNNEVDSASPARL
-418 ESHTDRTDSEPEK
+418 EDRTNSEPEK
-431 KPAEH
+431 KPAEQ
-436 ESELDTLIEEQPVSR
+436 ESEQDTLICQQLGSR
-451 ESVSVPATGPAAKR
+451 ETVPVPTVGMTAK
-465 GQSPG
+465 QG
-470 LAQRQG
+470 LSSGVDQRQG
-476 SCEGE
+476 SCDEE

-489 EPPLE
+489 EPSLE
-494 MKQEEAPE
+494 IKQQEVPE

-525 VYMKGVCRDT
+525 VYMKGICRDT

-553 ANFLRLHADCGPN
+553 ANFLRLHSDCGPN
-566 SVFKW
+566 TVFKW

-604 WGVLEAPATQ
+604 WGGLEAPATQ

-621 VPSSPAS
+621 VPSSPAC

-658 KASSRVEDGGLDTV
+658 KASSRVDDGGLDTV
-672 APRGVS
+672 APRTVS
-678 EHVPITKPEPTV
+678 EHVAITKPEPAV

-705 PPASN
+705 PPATN

-903 VPLPQKQKVLTVFYF
+903 VPLPQKQKVLSVFYF

-941 EVLESISRSVRI
+941 EVLESISRSVRV

-963 VKSRF
+963 GKSRF
-968 NRIFL
+968 QRMFL

-978 DTVSPSDMLF
+978 DTVSSSDMLF
-988 CFEVLSKELAK
+988 CFEVLSKDLAK

-1006 VQQRLQVP
+1006 VQQKLQVP
-1014 SISITK
+1014 SIPISK

-1042 RVGYCNQACQRSHW
+1042 RVGYCNQVCQRTHW

-1065 NMENVGLPF
+1065 NAENVGLPF
-1074 LVSVPESRLSYP
+1074 LVSVPESRLSYT

-1105 PFQSGRTSPEASQSR
+1105 PFQSGRTSPETSQCR
-1120 ADLPPMPK
+1120 VDLPPMPA
-1128 GAPEGLGSE
+1128 GSPEGTGSGD
-1137 EEAVGGGSTVGAGD
+1137 EAVGGSSTVEAGD
-1151 SDLESPSLVPES
+1151 QELESQSLLPES
-1163 QAESAQAS
+1163 QAEYAQAS
-1171 ALHSG
+1171 AVHSAAS
-1176 EPDSLSS
+1176 DSL
-1183 SQTSLSTTRTMDSG
+1183 SQTSLSTTRTTDSG
-1197 FSEPPSSTS
+1197 FSEPVSTTS
-1206 CCSLDPQAEKETSCE
+1206 CCSLDPHAEKETSCE
-1221 KTVRPEAAVTGY
+1221 KAVRPEAAVTGY
-1233 QQPSE
+1233 QHPSE
-1238 SASGHASQFY
+1238 SASGHACQFY
-1248 ISLLDSSNKEQR
+1248 ISLLDSNNKEQR
-1260 LDEKDDAF
+1260 LDEREDLLA
-1268 VDLPEDVTLEL
+1268 DLPEDVTLEL

-1289 YVLVRSKELEFEEDP
+1289 YVLVSSKELEYEEDP

-1393 KFCIGQKDEMQHPP
+1393 KFCIGQKDEMQQPP

-1474 NSPVERPPRFLGPLG
+1474 NSPVERPPRFLRPMG
-1489 AESPTAAGAAASQAS
+1489 AESPTAAGATASQAS
-1504 LIWQELEED
+1504 LIWRELEEE
-1513 EEGLDEGPRGL
+1513 EEGLYEGPRGL
-1524 FLTGLR
+1524 FRSSLW
-1530 RRQAPRLTR
+1530 RRQTQRN
-1539 RDEEDED
+1539 RDEGDED
-1546 GTEGAVRRHRR
+1546 RTEGLMRRHHG

-1562 YSDDDC
+1562 YPDDDC
-1568 VRYFVLGTLAAVF
+1568 VRYFVLGTLTAVL
-1581 ALFLNLVY
+1581 ALLVNLVY
-1589 PLLYKANWG
+1589 PLLYKANWT

>member
-1 MASSSGS
+1 MPASLFF
-8 SVAGGETVGR
+8 
-18 RGGAQQRGGSGG
+18 Q
-30 DHSTDVSSS
+30 
-39 TSKKKQKDRAN
+39 
-50 QESREAKRAAAAAA
+50 
-64 GVIAEAKKD
+64 D

-78 KQNANEVIVRLRC
+78 KQNVNEVTVRLCC
-91 GEGVQRVEDV
+91 GEGVQRIEDIN
-101 STTFTDTHCHA
+101 TTFTDTHCNVDF
-112 RIPDGRQWDCRL
+112 PDGRQWSCQL

-133 RVQYKEKGGFLLLT
+133 KVQYKEKGGFLHLI
-147 MQKKIPFHIWP
+147 MHKKIPFHIWP
-158 SLMSNK
+158 SLK
-164 KEKEPVTTETKNGKE
+164 V
-179 QFSLPVANGEM
+179 
-190 KSVGLESVEK
+190 
-200 PKLSSS
+200 
-206 QPQPQ
+206 
-211 PPSSPAHSE
+211 SP
-220 PRRSGGKAERAAKR
+220 
-234 SLKNKPAGDKT
+234 
-245 AGESIGVKG
+245 
-254 GPGDGTATTSKP
+254 
-266 VTVTGGDQQPLEP
+266 
-279 SAKRTTVRPSKT
+279 
-291 TKEATP
+291 
-297 LDDRDTHS
+297 
-305 PKATAANGKASHTH
+305 ANGKSTCAHL
-319 PPAGRS
+319 PAGRS
-325 SQTQHRDGDN
+325 PQTERKSGDN
-335 RAERLD
+335 RSETRGSGQKQGAE
-341 NGQEHKPGVATAAAS
+341 AAAS
-356 HTQSSKTQ
+356 TLTNKTQ
-364 VEEKLNQSSE
+364 DLVPHTLN
-374 REHKSGTTA
+374 TF
-383 DGSSSQPAAPVS
+383 
-395 VSDRLQPVGSTSG
+395 
-408 TDPASPERLG
+408 
-418 ESHTDRTDSEPEK
+418 
-431 KPAEH
+431 
-436 ESELDTLIEEQPVSR
+436 
-451 ESVSVPATGPAAKR
+451 
-465 GQSPG
+465 PG
-470 LAQRQG
+470 IIL
-476 SCEGE
+476 
-481 EKRDQSKE
+481 
-489 EPPLE
+489 
-494 MKQEEAPE
+494 APE
-502 PMVNLQFVKNDSYE
+502 PMVNLQYVKNDSYE

-525 VYMKGVCRDT
+525 VYLKGICRDT

-553 ANFLRLHADCGPN
+553 VSFLRLHSDCGPN
-566 SVFKW
+566 TVFKW
-571 QVKLRNLIQPEQ
+571 QVKLRNLIQPEL
-583 CSYSFTPSRLDI
+583 CSYAFTPSRLDI

-604 WGVLEAPATQ
+604 WGGLEAQATQ

-621 VPSSPAS
+621 VPSSPAC

-636 SQHSLPAKEEPPR
+636 SQHNLPAKEEPPR
-649 VGEEKPKAP
+649 VGEEKPKTP
-658 KASSRVEDGGLDTV
+658 KASTRVEDGGLDSV
-672 APRGVS
+672 APRTVS
-678 EHVPITKPEPTV
+678 EHVAITKPEPTV
-690 TTPKPTCMVQPMTHA
+690 TMPKPTCMVQPMTHA
-705 PPASN
+705 PPASS

-756 DRAFEAEINCNNPL
+756 DRAFEAEINCTNPL

-776 AIGFAVLL
+776 AISFAVLL

-903 VPLPQKQKVLTVFYF
+903 VPLPQKQKVLSVFYF

-931 SVSKENSSTA
+931 SVSKESSSTA
-941 EVLESISRSVRI
+941 EVLESISRSVRV

-963 VKSRF
+963 GKNRF
-968 NRIFL
+968 QRMFL
-973 PSHSL
+973 PTHSL
-978 DTVSPSDMLF
+978 DTVSSSDMLF
-988 CFEVLSKELAK
+988 CFEVLSKDLAK
-999 ERVVLLR
+999 ERVVLLK
-1006 VQQRLQVP
+1006 VQQKLQVP
-1014 SISITK
+1014 NIPISK

-1042 RVGYCNQACQRSHW
+1042 RVGYCNQVCQRTHW
-1056 PNHKGLCRP
+1056 PNHKSLCRP
-1065 NMENVGLPF
+1065 NTENVGLPF
-1074 LVSVPESRLSYP
+1074 LVSVPESRLSYS
-1086 RLTQL
+1086 RLVQL

-1105 PFQSGRTSPEASQSR
+1105 PFQSGRTSPETSQSR
-1120 ADLPPMPK
+1120 
-1128 GAPEGLGSE
+1128 
-1137 EEAVGGGSTVGAGD
+1137 
-1151 SDLESPSLVPES
+1151 
-1163 QAESAQAS
+1163 
-1171 ALHSG
+1171 
-1176 EPDSLSS
+1176 
-1183 SQTSLSTTRTMDSG
+1183 TSLSTTRTTDSG
-1197 FSEPPSSTS
+1197 FSESLSSAS
-1206 CCSLDPQAEKETSCE
+1206 CCFLDPHAEKETSCE
-1221 KTVRPEAAVTGY
+1221 KAVRPEGKCIVQFLHYFGDLHFFLLAFLFKLFERSAAAVAGY
-1233 QQPSE
+1233 QHPCE

-1248 ISLLDSSNKEQR
+1248 IALLDANNKEQR
-1260 LDEKDDAF
+1260 LDERDIPDDA
-1268 VDLPEDVTLEL
+1268 TLEL

-1289 YVLVRSKELEFEEDP
+1289 YVLVSSKELEYEEDP

-1393 KFCIGQKDEMQHPP
+1393 KFCIGQKDEMQQPP

-1447 FDDSTVTMVEESQV
+1447 FDDSTVTMVDESQV

-1474 NSPVERPPRFLGPLG
+1474 NSPVERPPRFLRPVG
-1489 AESPTAAGAAASQAS
+1489 AESPTAS
-1504 LIWQELEED
+1504 LIWRELEEED
-1513 EEGLDEGPRGL
+1513 DGLDEGPPG
-1524 FLTGLR
+1524 
-1530 RRQAPRLTR
+1530 QS
-1539 RDEEDED
+1539 
-1546 GTEGAVRRHRR
+1546 VRRR

-1562 YSDDDC
+1562 YPDDDC
-1568 VRYFVLGTLAAVF
+1568 VRYFVLGTLTAVL
-1581 ALFLNLVY
+1581 ALFVNLVY
-1589 PLLYKANWG
+1589 PLLYKASWS

>member
-1 MASSSGS
+1 MASSGGS
-8 SVAGGETVGR
+8 SVAGGTAVGR
-18 RGGAQQRGGSGG
+18 RGGAQQQRGGGSRDNG
-30 DHSTDVSSS
+30 TDLSSS

-50 QESREAKRAAAAAA
+50 QESREAKRAAAAAD
-64 GVIAEAKKD
+64 GVIAEVKKD

-78 KQNANEVIVRLRC
+78 KQNVNEVIVRLRC
-91 GEGVQRVEDV
+91 GEGVQRIEDIN
-101 STTFTDTHCHA
+101 TTFTDTHCHVCF
-112 RIPDGRQWDCRL
+112 PDGRQWSCYL

-133 RVQYKEKGGFLLLT
+133 RVQYKEKGGFLHLV
-147 MQKKIPFHIWP
+147 MHKKIPFHIWP
-158 SLMSNK
+158 SLKSNK
-164 KEKEPVTTETKNGKE
+164 KEKEKESVHMEIKNDKE
-179 QFSLPVANGEM
+179 VEM
-190 KSVGLESVEK
+190 MSVSLESSEK
-200 PKLSSS
+200 SKLLSS
-206 QPQPQ
+206 QPQ

-220 PRRSGGKAERAAKR
+220 SRHSGGKAERSGKR
-234 SLKNKPAGDKT
+234 CPKNKPPCEKVTVDSAEVKGAAGDQT
-245 AGESIGVKG
+245 CSNSS
-254 GPGDGTATTSKP
+254 SKP
-266 VTVTGGDQQPLEP
+266 VTVTRGEQQPQGP
-279 SAKRTTVRPSKT
+279 SIKRTAARLPKT
-291 TKEATP
+291 TKETAADKDAEAGKT
-297 LDDRDTHS
+297 
-305 PKATAANGKASHTH
+305 AAANGRAAHTH
-319 PPAGRS
+319 LSAGRS
-325 SQTQHRDGDN
+325 PQTQHRDGNN
-335 RAERLD
+335 RAEKQ
-341 NGQEHKPGVATAAAS
+341 GKEHKAGAAATAAS
-356 HTQSSKTQ
+356 HTNKTQ
-364 VEEKLNQSSE
+364 VVEKPTQSSDM
-374 REHKSGTTA
+374 EHGTGTTA
-383 DGSSSQPAAPVS
+383 HGSESQPATTS
-395 VSDRLQPVGSTSG
+395 NISDCLSNSM
-408 TDPASPERLG
+408 DLASPDTLG
-418 ESHTDRTDSEPEK
+418 DRTDSKTEK
-431 KPAEH
+431 QPVEW
-436 ESELDTLIEEQPVSR
+436 ESEQDSPILQQLELGEAESAPAVSGA
-451 ESVSVPATGPAAKR
+451 SKQGL
-465 GQSPG
+465 SPG
-470 LAQRQG
+470 LVQRQG
-476 SCEGE
+476 SCDGE

-494 MKQEEAPE
+494 INTPEAPE
-502 PMVNLQFVKNDSYE
+502 PMVNLQSVKNDSYE
-516 KGTDLMVVN
+516 RGTDMMVVN
-525 VYMKGVCRDT
+525 VYMKEICRDT

-553 ANFLRLHADCGPN
+553 PNFLRLHSDCGPN
-566 SVFKW
+566 TVFKW
-571 QVKLRNLIQPEQ
+571 QVKLRNLIQPEH
-583 CSYSFTPSRLDI
+583 CSYCFKPSRLDI

-604 WGVLEAPATQ
+604 WGGLEAPATQ

-621 VPSSPAS
+621 VPSSPAC

-658 KASSRVEDGGLDTV
+658 KASPRVEDGGLDTV
-672 APRGVS
+672 APRSVS
-678 EHVPITKPEPTV
+678 EHVAITKTEPAV

-744 LSNTRELRDYFH
+744 LSNTRELRDYFL
-756 DRAFEAEINCNNPL
+756 DRAFESEINCNNPL

-903 VPLPQKQKVLTVFYF
+903 VPLPQKQKVLSVFYF

-941 EVLESISRSVRI
+941 EVLESISRSVRV

-963 VKSRF
+963 GKNRF
-968 NRIFL
+968 QRMLL

-978 DTVSPSDMLF
+978 DTVSSSDMLF
-988 CFEVLSKELAK
+988 CFEVLSRDLAK
-999 ERVVLLR
+999 ERVIELR
-1006 VQQRLQVP
+1006 VQQKLQVP
-1014 SISITK
+1014 NIPISK
-1020 CAACLKPPVSEEDKL
+1020 CAACLKPPLSEDDKL

-1042 RVGYCNQACQRSHW
+1042 RVGYCNQVCQKTHW

-1065 NMENVGLPF
+1065 NTENVGLPF
-1074 LVSVPESRLSYP
+1074 LVSVPESRLSYA

-1091 LEGYSRFSVNVFQP
+1091 MEGYSRFSINVFQP
-1105 PFQSGRTSPEASQSR
+1105 PFQSGRTSPETSQCR
-1120 ADLPPMPK
+1120 VDLPSMS
-1128 GAPEGLGSE
+1128 ASSSEGLGSGD
-1137 EEAVGGGSTVGAGD
+1137 EAVGGSSGVGAAD
-1151 SDLESPSLVPES
+1151 TELESHSLVPES
-1163 QAESAQAS
+1163 QAEYAQAS
-1171 ALHSG
+1171 SVHSA
-1176 EPDSLSS
+1176 ESESLSS
-1183 SQTSLSTTRTMDSG
+1183 SQTSLSTTQTTDSG
-1197 FSEPPSSTS
+1197 FSEPVSSAS
-1206 CCSLDPQAEKETSCE
+1206 CCSLDPNAEKETSCE
-1221 KTVRPEAAVTGY
+1221 KAVRPEAAVTGY
-1233 QQPSE
+1233 QHPSE
-1238 SASGHASQFY
+1238 SVSGHASQFY
-1248 ISLLDSSNKEQR
+1248 ISLLDSNNKEQR
-1260 LDEKDDAF
+1260 LEEKEDALL
-1268 VDLPEDVTLEL
+1268 DLPEDATLEL

-1289 YVLVRSKELEFEEDP
+1289 YVLVSSKELDYEEDP

-1474 NSPVERPPRFLGPLG
+1474 NSPVERPPRFLRPVG
-1489 AESPTAAGAAASQAS
+1489 AESPTAAGATASQAS
-1504 LIWQELEED
+1504 LIWRELEEE

-1524 FLTGLR
+1524 FRSGLR
-1530 RRQAPRLTR
+1530 RRQTQRMTN
-1539 RDEEDED
+1539 RDEDDED
-1546 GTEGAVRRHRR
+1546 RTEGSVRRHRG
-1557 QRMSD
+1557 QRLSD
-1562 YSDDDC
+1562 YPDDDC
-1568 VRYFVLGTLAAVF
+1568 VRYFVLGTVAAMF
-1581 ALFLNLVY
+1581 ALFVNLVY
-1589 PLLYKANWG
+1589 PLLYKASWP

>member
-1 MASSSGS
+1 MRKRFIFNFSLWFHFNVALFSS
-8 SVAGGETVGR
+8 
-18 RGGAQQRGGSGG
+18 
-30 DHSTDVSSS
+30 DL
-39 TSKKKQKDRAN
+39 
-50 QESREAKRAAAAAA
+50 
-64 GVIAEAKKD
+64 
-73 VFVDW
+73 FVDW
-78 KQNANEVIVRLRC
+78 RQNVNEVTVRLRC
-91 GEGVQRVEDV
+91 GEGVQRIEDIN
-101 STTFTDTHCHA
+101 TTFTDTHCNVSF
-112 RIPDGRQWDCRL
+112 PDGRQWSCQL

-133 RVQYKEKGGFLLLT
+133 RVQYKEKGGFLHLI
-147 MQKKIPFHIWP
+147 MHKKIPFHIWP
-158 SLMSNK
+158 SLKVVPRYCLLLRFLSK
-164 KEKEPVTTETKNGKE
+164 IPFLFLIQQEEKRDQCADTSGATVSDAQPEAP
-179 QFSLPVANGEM
+179 
-190 KSVGLESVEK
+190 
-200 PKLSSS
+200 LS
-206 QPQPQ
+206 
-211 PPSSPAHSE
+211 
-220 PRRSGGKAERAAKR
+220 
-234 SLKNKPAGDKT
+234 
-245 AGESIGVKG
+245 
-254 GPGDGTATTSKP
+254 TSDCLKP
-266 VTVTGGDQQPLEP
+266 VGFN
-279 SAKRTTVRPSKT
+279 
-291 TKEATP
+291 KEV
-297 LDDRDTHS
+297 DSDS
-305 PKATAANGKASHTH
+305 P
-319 PPAGRS
+319 
-325 SQTQHRDGDN
+325 Q
-335 RAERLD
+335 
-341 NGQEHKPGVATAAAS
+341 KPG
-356 HTQSSKTQ
+356 
-364 VEEKLNQSSE
+364 
-374 REHKSGTTA
+374 
-383 DGSSSQPAAPVS
+383 
-395 VSDRLQPVGSTSG
+395 
-408 TDPASPERLG
+408 
-418 ESHTDRTDSEPEK
+418 DRTDSEPEK
-431 KPAEH
+431 KPVEQ
-436 ESELDTLIEEQPVSR
+436 ESEQDTLILQQSGSLEAAP
-451 ESVSVPATGPAAKR
+451 VPAAGVTEKQN
-465 GQSPG
+465 QSAS
-470 LAQRQG
+470 LTQNQS
-476 SCEGE
+476 SCDEE

-489 EPPLE
+489 EPSLE
-494 MKQEEAPE
+494 MKQQEE

-525 VYMKGVCRDT
+525 VYMKGICRDT

-546 LIFQTSD
+546 LIFQTRYD
-553 ANFLRLHADCGPN
+553 ANFLRLHSDCGPN
-566 SVFKW
+566 TVFKW

-604 WGVLEAPATQ
+604 WGGLEAPATQ
-614 VGGAKVA
+614 GAVGGAKVA
-621 VPSSPAS
+621 VPSSPAC

-658 KASSRVEDGGLDTV
+658 KASPRVEDGGLDTV
-672 APRGVS
+672 APRTVS
-678 EHVPITKPEPTV
+678 EHVAITKPEPL
-690 TTPKPTCMVQPMTHA
+690 KPTCMVQPMTHA

-903 VPLPQKQKVLTVFYF
+903 VPLPQKQKVLSVFYF

-931 SVSKENSSTA
+931 SVSKENSSTT
-941 EVLESISRSVRI
+941 EVLESISRSVRV

-963 VKSRF
+963 GKNRF
-968 NRIFL
+968 QRMFL

-978 DTVSPSDMLF
+978 DTVSSSDMLF
-988 CFEVLSKELAK
+988 CFEVLSKDLAK

-1006 VQQRLQVP
+1006 VQQKLQVP
-1014 SISITK
+1014 NIPISK

-1042 RVGYCNQACQRSHW
+1042 RVGYCNQVCQRNHW

-1065 NMENVGLPF
+1065 NTENVGLPF
-1074 LVSVPESRLSYP
+1074 LVSVPESRLSYS
-1086 RLTQL
+1086 RLSQL

-1105 PFQSGRTSPEASQSR
+1105 PFQSGRTSPETPQSR
-1120 ADLPPMPK
+1120 
-1128 GAPEGLGSE
+1128 
-1137 EEAVGGGSTVGAGD
+1137 
-1151 SDLESPSLVPES
+1151 
-1163 QAESAQAS
+1163 
-1171 ALHSG
+1171 
-1176 EPDSLSS
+1176 PDSLSS
-1183 SQTSLSTTRTMDSG
+1183 SQACSSIDAVVVFFAEASSYFCPLSH
-1197 FSEPPSSTS
+1197 F
-1206 CCSLDPQAEKETSCE
+1206 A
-1221 KTVRPEAAVTGY
+1221 AAVTGY
-1233 QQPSE
+1233 QHPSE

-1248 ISLLDSSNKEQR
+1248 IALLDSNNKEQR
-1260 LDEKDDAF
+1260 LDEKEDALA
-1268 VDLPEDVTLEL
+1268 DLPEDATLEL

-1289 YVLVRSKELEFEEDP
+1289 YVLVSSKELEYEEDP

-1393 KFCIGQKDEMQHPP
+1393 KFCIGQKDEMQQPP

-1474 NSPVERPPRFLGPLG
+1474 NSPVERPPRFLRPVG
-1489 AESPTAAGAAASQAS
+1489 AESPTAAGATASQAS
-1504 LIWQELEED
+1504 LIWRELEEE
-1513 EEGLDEGPRGL
+1513 EEGPDRGPRGL
-1524 FLTGLR
+1524 FPEG
-1530 RRQAPRLTR
+1530 PVRL
-1539 RDEEDED
+1539 
-1546 GTEGAVRRHRR
+1546 HRG

-1562 YSDDDC
+1562 YPDDDC
-1568 VRYFVLGTLAAVF
+1568 VRYFVLGTLTAVL
-1581 ALFLNLVY
+1581 ALFVNLVY
-1589 PLLYKANWG
+1589 PLLYKASWT

>member
-1 MASSSGS
+1 MASSGGGG
-8 SVAGGETVGR
+8 GGETVGR
-18 RGGAQQRGGSGG
+18 RGGAQQRGGGGGGGGGGG
-30 DHSTDVSSS
+30 DGRDNSSELSSS

-50 QESREAKRAAAAAA
+50 QESREAKRAAAAVD
-64 GVIAEAKKD
+64 GVIAEVKKD

-78 KQNANEVIVRLRC
+78 KQNVNEVTVRLRC
-91 GEGVQRVEDV
+91 GEGVQRIEDIN
-101 STTFTDTHCHA
+101 TTFTDTHCHVCF
-112 RIPDGRQWDCRL
+112 PDGRQWSCQL

-133 RVQYKEKGGFLLLT
+133 RVQYKEKGGFLHVI

-158 SLMSNK
+158 SLKSNK
-164 KEKEPVTTETKNGKE
+164 KEKEAAPPETKYVKE
-179 QFSLPVANGEM
+179 LALDSSE
-190 KSVGLESVEK
+190 KSK
-200 PKLSSS
+200 PSSS
-206 QPQPQ
+206 QPHLQPQ
-211 PPSSPAHSE
+211 PPSSPAPGESK
-220 PRRSGGKAERAAKR
+220 RSGGKGERGAKR
-234 SLKNKPAGDKT
+234 CLKNKAACDKAATDSVGGKGGAGD
-245 AGESIGVKG
+245 GS
-254 GPGDGTATTSKP
+254 ATTGKP
-266 VTVTGGDQQPLEP
+266 ATVTTGEQQPQEP
-279 SAKRTTVRPSKT
+279 SAKRTIVRPPKT
-291 TKEATP
+291 TKEAASP
-297 LDDRDTHS
+297 ADRGAHTVKS
-305 PKATAANGKASHTH
+305 TVANGKAQHTH
-319 PPAGRS
+319 EPAGRS
-325 SQTQHRDGDN
+325 PQTQRRDGDN
-335 RAERLD
+335 RAERLSSD
-341 NGQEHKPGVATAAAS
+341 QEHKTAAS
-356 HTQSSKTQ
+356 HTNKTQ
-364 VEEKLNQSSE
+364 VAEKRSQSS
-374 REHKSGTTA
+374 
-383 DGSSSQPAAPVS
+383 DGSGATAHGSDSQPAAPVGT
-395 VSDRLQPVGSTSG
+395 SDCFDNEAHSASLETVG
-408 TDPASPERLG
+408 
-418 ESHTDRTDSEPEK
+418 DRTDSEPEK
-431 KPAEH
+431 KPVEQ
-436 ESELDTLIEEQPVSR
+436 ESEQDTLTRQQLESR
-451 ESVSVPATGPAAKR
+451 ETGPIPAAGVPAKR
-465 GQSPG
+465 GESPG
-470 LAQRQG
+470 LSPRRG
-476 SCEGE
+476 SCDGE

-494 MKQEEAPE
+494 LKQQEAPE

-525 VYMKGVCRDT
+525 VYMKGICRDT

-553 ANFLRLHADCGPN
+553 TNFLRLHSDCGPN
-566 SVFKW
+566 TVFKW

-604 WGVLEAPATQ
+604 WGGLEAPATQ

-621 VPSSPAS
+621 VPSSPGC

-672 APRGVS
+672 APRTVS
-678 EHVPITKPEPTV
+678 EHVTITKTEPAV

-903 VPLPQKQKVLTVFYF
+903 VPLPQKQKVLSVFYF

-953 KPENLRLAEV
+953 KAENLRLAEV
-963 VKSRF
+963 GKNRF
-968 NRIFL
+968 QRMFL

-978 DTVSPSDMLF
+978 DTVSSSDMLF
-988 CFEVLSKELAK
+988 CFEVLSKDMAK

-1014 SISITK
+1014 NIPISK
-1020 CAACLKPPVSEEDKL
+1020 CAACMKPPGSEEDKL

-1042 RVGYCNQACQRSHW
+1042 RVGYCNQACQRTHW

-1065 NMENVGLPF
+1065 NTESVGLPF
-1074 LVSVPESRLSYP
+1074 LVSVPESRLSYS

-1105 PFQSGRTSPEASQSR
+1105 PFQSGRTSPETSQCR
-1120 ADLPPMPK
+1120 ADLPPVPAGSPDVPK
-1128 GAPEGLGSE
+1128 D
-1137 EEAVGGGSTVGAGD
+1137 EAMGGSGTVGAAD
-1151 SDLESPSLVPES
+1151 VEPESPSLLPES
-1163 QAESAQAS
+1163 QADCAQAS
-1171 ALHSG
+1171 APHSG
-1176 EPDSLSS
+1176 ESDSLSS
-1183 SQTSLSTTRTMDSG
+1183 SQTSLSTTRTTDSG
-1197 FSEPPSSTS
+1197 FSEPVSSMS
-1206 CCSLDPQAEKETSCE
+1206 CSLDPHAEKETSCE
-1221 KTVRPEAAVTGY
+1221 KAVRPEAAVTGY
-1233 QQPSE
+1233 QHPSE
-1238 SASGHASQFY
+1238 SASGHGSQFY
-1248 ISLLDSSNKEQR
+1248 IALLDSDNKEQR
-1260 LDEKDDAF
+1260 LDEREDLLA
-1268 VDLPEDVTLEL
+1268 DLPEDATLEL
-1279 VWKNN
+1279 VWKNK

-1289 YVLVRSKELEFEEDP
+1289 YVLVSSKELEYEEDP

-1393 KFCIGQKDEMQHPP
+1393 NFCIGQKDEMQQPP

-1474 NSPVERPPRFLGPLG
+1474 NSPVERPPRFLRPVG
-1489 AESPTAAGAAASQAS
+1489 AESPTAAGATASQAS
-1504 LIWQELEED
+1504 LIWRELEEEEEGFD
-1513 EEGLDEGPRGL
+1513 EEPRGGL
-1524 FLTGLR
+1524 FRSALR
-1530 RRQAPRLTR
+1530 RGQTARNRH
-1539 RDEEDED
+1539 EEDED
-1546 GTEGAVRRHRR
+1546 RSRGSVRRHRR
-1557 QRMSD
+1557 RRMSD
-1562 YSDDDC
+1562 YPDDDC
-1568 VRYFVLGTLAAVF
+1568 VRYFVLGTLAALF
-1581 ALFLNLVY
+1581 ALLVNLVY
-1589 PLLYKANWG
+1589 PLLYKLDLSRG